1 MQEGSDGLYLLASA
15 AGSDLK
21 VWLPRGDLPV
31 NGAFIVPIDDHL
43 DMRLHNL
50 RRALRWLK
58 REPLGPI
65 FRRQVLSNFHRH
77 RFIRMLRAVDGL
89 RAGAS
94 RREIASILFSRDV
107 RSLSAVEWK
116 NTSERR
122 QLARLLAEANE
133 YIHGGYLRILTG
145 MRTRGHLFVE
155 PDRTGSRAGGQVAK

>member
-1 MQEGSDGLYLLASA
+1 MQEGSDGLYLLAS

-31 NGAFIVPIDDHL
+31 KGAFVVPIDDHL
-43 DMRLHNL
+43 DIRLHNL

-58 REPLGPI
+58 REPLGPVL
-65 FRRQVLSNFHRH
+65 RRQGLSNFHRH
-77 RFIRMLRAVDGL
+77 RFVRMLRAVDGL

-94 RREIASILFSRDV
+94 RREIASSLFSRDV
-107 RSLSAVEWK
+107 RSLSAIEWK

-133 YIHGGYLRILTG
+133 YIQGGYLRILTG
-145 MRTRGHLFVE
+145 MRTRGHLFVG
-155 PDRTGSRAGGQVAK
+155 PDRGGSRAGGQVGK